1 MSIKLDF
8 GAMSDTLEA
17 QVNHSGYTL
26 GKDANR
32 LEKIKNARAM
42 LFLHGILTD
51 SENEKIIKRI
61 SSKVEKALTPLY

>member
-1 MSIKLDF
+1 MIFEF
-8 GAMSDTLEA
+8 GAMSDPLEA
-17 QVNHSGYTL
+17 QANRYGYTL

-32 LEKIKNARAM
+32 LDKIKNARAM

-61 SSKVEKALTPLY
+61 SSKVEKALTPLN

>member
-1 MSIKLDF
+1 MNMKFEF

-17 QVNHSGYTL
+17 QANHSGYTL

-51 SENEKIIKRI
+51 SEN
-61 SSKVEKALTPLY
+61 

>member
-1 MSIKLDF
+1 MNMKFEF

-17 QVNHSGYTL
+17 QANHNGYTL

-61 SSKVEKALTPLY
+61 CDKTEKALKPLD